1 MDCCKTTKD
10 ISCLEITEKLWS
22 YFELEKINRH
32 KQQFSFPPYEAL
44 GAIKSSPYTAYFELL
59 LIIVKISIGWRL
71 FFAVLVSLIAIV
83 AVALLLMR
91 EKVSSSFA
99 DYALKIELDRLLDV
113 GEAIQDQYAQ
123 AGDWSFLPTEPEQ
136 KQQWINQEL
145 LRLYQIKNTADL
157 QSQTKLVHTIKSIN
171 TSKTTV
177 TAPSDPVAPAS
188 PVQGNQAFKSG
199 IPPLPPPPLPP
210 PPPIDLPS
218 SLSEIIDLSASPAQ
232 AIAFQSLNSRIS
244 LIDEANNY
252 LAGKTLEQRPFGR
265 RPLYFRSKLIGH
277 LQVQKSTL
285 PSDAMARDFLQEQ
298 ADTIAIIVL
307 ISVSL
312 SGLAAMLLALHFRR
326 PIHRLVDG
334 ARLLAEGH
342 FTTRL
347 DVKRSDE
354 LGELANSFNQL
365 AEKLAQAERSRR
377 QWVADTSHELRTPIA
392 VLRAQLEALQDGI
405 RPLNSENIAL
415 MLRQILSLNKLI
427 DELYSL
433 AKADIGTLHYQ
444 MQEMDIWTLIEEES
458 GNFQDRVSKADLRL
472 SLAAAPPRSHI
483 LGDSERLRQ
492 VIHNLL
498 ENSVRY
504 THRGGVIKISAEC
517 DQQFVLIHIEDSAPE
532 VPQAALSRLGER
544 FYRLDNSRSREHGGS
559 GLGLALCSRILEA
572 HQATIVFSASE
583 LGGLHV
589 KLRFTL
595 A

>member
-1 MDCCKTTKD
+1 M
-10 ISCLEITEKLWS
+10 
-22 YFELEKINRH
+22 
-32 KQQFSFPPYEAL
+32 
-44 GAIKSSPYTAYFELL
+44 
-59 LIIVKISIGWRL
+59 KISIGWRL
-71 FFAVLVSLIAIV
+71 FFAVLLSLIVIV

-99 DYALKIELDRLLDV
+99 DYALKIELDRLRDI
-113 GEAIQDQYAQ
+113 GDSIQDQYAQ
-123 AGDWSFLPTEPEQ
+123 VGDWSFLPTEQEQ

-145 LRLYQIKNTADL
+145 LRLYQNKNTPDL
-157 QSQTKLVHTIKSIN
+157 HSQTKPVHTNKSVNIN
-171 TSKTTV
+171 KATI
-177 TAPSDPVAPAS
+177 TAPSDPVAPAR
-188 PVQGNQAFKSG
+188 PVQGNQAYHAKT
-199 IPPLPPPPLPP
+199 PPLPPPPPPLPP

-218 SLSEIIDLSASPAQ
+218 LPSEITDSSASPAQ
-232 AIAFQSLNSRIS
+232 EIAFQSLNSRIS
-244 LIDEANNY
+244 LIDEANSY

-265 RPLYFRSKLIGH
+265 RALYFQDKLIGH

-285 PSDAMARDFLQEQ
+285 PSDEMARDFLQEQ
-298 ADTIAIIVL
+298 ADTIAIIVV
-307 ISVSL
+307 ISISL

-334 ARLLAEGH
+334 ARLLADGR

-347 DVKRSDE
+347 DAQRSDE

-365 AEKLAQAERSRR
+365 AEKLAQAEQSRR
-377 QWVADTSHELRTPIA
+377 QWVADTSHELRTPVA

-405 RPLNSENIAL
+405 RPVNSENIAL
-415 MLRQILSLNKLI
+415 MLRQVLSLNKLI

-433 AKADIGTLHYQ
+433 AKADVGTLQYQ
-444 MQEMDIWTLIEEES
+444 MQEMDLWTLIKEES
-458 GNFQDRVSKADLRL
+458 SNFQDRISKAELQL
-472 SLAAAPPRSHI
+472 TLIAAPQCGRI

-504 THRGGVIKISAEC
+504 THRGGVIRISADS
-517 DQQFVLIHIEDSAPE
+517 DQQFLLIHIEDSAPE
-532 VPQAALSRLGER
+532 VPHAALTRLGER
-544 FYRLDNSRSREHGGS
+544 FYRLDSSRSREHGGS

-572 HQATIVFSASE
+572 HQATITFSASE